1 MKNVSEE
8 RLLKVAVPNKGALAE
23 AAADMLRAAGYRQRT
38 DPKDLTLIDSD
49 HQVEFYYLR
58 PRDIAVYVGQGHLD
72 LGITG
77 RDMLL
82 DSGAN
87 AAEIMEL
94 GFGGSRFR
102 FAAPEG
108 TGLTVA
114 DLAGKRIAT
123 SYPGLLGAW
132 LKEQGVAASLVRL
145 DGAVESAIRLGVADV
160 VADVVD
166 TGTTLRR
173 AGLELFGEAI
183 CHSEAILIRRGSGP
197 APTGLEGLQT
207 RLESVLVAHNFLMM
221 DYNVQEQN
229 LPATTALAGGVNGP
243 TVSRIAKDGWVAVR
257 VLVPK
262 KGAHILMDRLFD
274 AGARGILLTEL
285 RSCRL

>member
-1 MKNVSEE
+1 MTDD

-23 AAADMLRAAGYRQRT
+23 SAAEMLIAAGYRQRT
-38 DPKDLTLIDSD
+38 DSKDLTLIDVD
-49 HQVEFYYLR
+49 HNVEFYYLR
-58 PRDIAVYVGQGHLD
+58 PRDIAVYVGEGHLD

-87 AAEIMEL
+87 ALEVLSL

-102 FAAPEG
+102 FAAPAGQVNTVEG
-108 TGLTVA
+108 LS
-114 DLAGKRIAT
+114 GKRIAT
-123 SYPGLLGAW
+123 SYPGLLQIW
-132 LKEQGVAASLVRL
+132 LDEQGIDATLVKL

-173 AGLELFGEAI
+173 AGLEMFGDSI
-183 CHSEAILIRRGSGP
+183 CESEAILIRRGDAPEP
-197 APTGLEGLQT
+197 AGLKSLQT

-221 DYNVQEQN
+221 DYNVEAHN
-229 LPATTALAGGVNGP
+229 LEATAALAPGANGP
-243 TVSRIAKDGWVAVR
+243 TVSQLAKEGWLAVR

-262 KGAHILMDRLFD
+262 KGAHLLMDELFE

>member
-1 MKNVSEE
+1 MTED
-8 RLLKVAVPNKGALAE
+8 RPLKVAVPNKGALAE

-38 DPKDLTLIDSD
+38 DSKDLTLIDAD
-49 HQVEFYYLR
+49 HNVEFYYLR
-58 PRDIAVYVGQGHLD
+58 PRDIAVYVGEGHLD

-87 AAEIMEL
+87 AEEIMEL

-108 TGLTVA
+108 SGTTVES
-114 DLAGKRIAT
+114 LSGKRIAT
-123 SYPGLLGAW
+123 SYPGLLQVW
-132 LKEQGVAASLVRL
+132 LDDKGIEASLVKL

-173 AGLELFGEAI
+173 AGLEMFGEPI
-183 CHSEAILIRRGSGP
+183 CHSEAVLIRRRDGGDP
-197 APTGLEGLQT
+197 VGLTGLQT

-221 DYNVQEQN
+221 DYNVEQEN
-229 LPATTALAGGVNGP
+229 LSATTALASGVNGP
-243 TVSRIAKDGWVAVR
+243 TVSDIEKNGWVAVR

-262 KGAHILMDRLFD
+262 KGAHLLMDRLFD
-274 AGARGILLTEL
+274 SGARGILLTEL

>member
-1 MKNVSEE
+1 MTEE

-23 AAADMLRAAGYRQRT
+23 SAANMLRAAGYHQRT
-38 DPKDLTLIDSD
+38 DSKDLTLIDAD
-49 HQVEFYYLR
+49 HNVEFYYLR
-58 PRDIAVYVGQGHLD
+58 PRDIAVYVGQGQLD

-87 AAEIMEL
+87 ATEELAL

-102 FAAPEG
+102 FAGPPGVGESF
-108 TGLTVA
+108 A

-123 SYPGLLGAW
+123 SYPGLLQAW
-132 LKEQGVAASLVRL
+132 LDEQGIAAELVKL

-173 AGLELFGEAI
+173 AGLEMFGDAI
-183 CHSEAILIRRGSGP
+183 CESEAILIRRGGEP
-197 APTGLEGLQT
+197 APAGLEALRT

-221 DYNVQEQN
+221 DYNVEASN
-229 LPATTALAGGVNGP
+229 LEATAALAHGVNGP
-243 TVSRIAKDGWVAVR
+243 TVSQLAKDGWLAVR

-262 KGAHILMDRLFD
+262 RGAHLLMDKLFE

>member
-1 MKNVSEE
+1 MTNE

-38 DPKDLTLIDSD
+38 DPKDLTLVDAD
-49 HQVEFYYLR
+49 HGVEFYYLR

-87 AAEIMEL
+87 ATEIMEL

-102 FAAPEG
+102 FAAAEG
-108 TGLTVA
+108 AGIGVGTLG
-114 DLAGKRIAT
+114 GKRIAT

-132 LKEQGVAASLVRL
+132 LDRQGIRASLVKL

-183 CHSEAILIRRGSGP
+183 CTSEAILIKRGDGSEP
-197 APTGLEGLQT
+197 EGLDALRT

-221 DYNVQEQN
+221 DYNVEEAR
-229 LPATTALAGGVNGP
+229 LPDTTALAGGVNGP

-262 KGAHILMDRLFD
+262 EGAHLLMDRLFD

>member
-1 MKNVSEE
+1 MTEE

-23 AAADMLRAAGYRQRT
+23 AAADMLRSAGYRQRT
-38 DPKDLTLIDSD
+38 DPKDLTLIDFD
-49 HQVEFYYLR
+49 HAVEFYYLR

-87 AAEIMEL
+87 AVEIMEL

-108 TGLTVA
+108 SGLDLA
-114 DLAGKRIAT
+114 DLDGRRIAT

-132 LKEQGVAASLVRL
+132 LAEQGVDATLVKL

-173 AGLELFGEAI
+173 AGLELFGETI
-183 CHSEAILIRRGSGP
+183 CHSEAILIRRGTGHAP
-197 APTGLEGLQT
+197 AGLEGLRT

-221 DYNVQEQN
+221 DYNVLEEN
-229 LPATTALAGGVNGP
+229 LPATTALASGVNGP
-243 TVSRIAKDGWVAVR
+243 TVSKIAKDGWVAVR

-262 KGAHILMDRLFD
+262 RGAHLLMDRLFD